1 MLTGREV
8 AYAVFGA
15 WRLAHFDLQGVAYFD
30 RSETGF
36 WHSFAAALIVLPA
49 FAVLTML
56 RFADTPIAVGWPAMV
71 LIELI
76 AYTIGWTAFPLVMVT
91 LTKLL
96 DREEE
101 YFGFI
106 AMFNWSSVIQVLVM
120 LPVAAFTAGDMLP
133 RGWLEIL
140 GIAVT
145 IGLLAYEWFVARV
158 GLRIDGF
165 TAAVV
170 VALDVV
176 IVVVITAIADLLL
189 SGGVV

>member
-1 MLTGREV
+1 M
-8 AYAVFGA
+8 
-15 WRLAHFDLQGVAYFD
+15 
-30 RSETGF
+30 
-36 WHSFAAALIVLPA
+36 I
-49 FAVLTML
+49 
-56 RFADTPIAVGWPAMV
+56 RFADTPIAVAWPAVV

-106 AMFNWSSVIQVLVM
+106 TMFNWSSVIQVLVM

-133 RGWLEIL
+133 QGWLEIL

-145 IGLLAYEWFVARV
+145 IGLLAYEWFIARV
-158 GLRIDGF
+158 GLRIDGL

-170 VALDVV
+170 VVVDVV
-176 IVVVITAIADLLL
+176 IVVVITVIADLLL
-189 SGGVV
+189 SRGVF